1 MAINL
6 VYLIASMLVQAK
18 AQADA
23 EKAGNNARRVA
34 GERKDGEQDRIDAIR
49 KQGLEQYLAPQEED
63 AMAQIIADKVNPAI
77 KSIDS
82 TTNFQD
88 VDRFGSQ
95 GSVKNTAYEDAL
107 NGAITEV
114 ADKAKTKAGM
124 LAKVKAPTHMRQ
136 DQSMSTADSIQRQ
149 GIVGKKANDYFNN
162 VSQLEI
168 QNAYKPNQG
177 MMLLSQALGAYA
189 TMGAD
194 GGATG
199 GAVNPATAS
208 STGDMFSLAGKPM
221 TVSNGVP
228 FVEGNA
234 QSLIGKPNPWTTM
247 NNRSIFNNYTP
258 NAGAMFK

>member
-23 EKAGNNARRVA
+23 EDAGNNQRRIA
-34 GERKDGEQDRIDAIR
+34 GERQDAEQDKID
-49 KQGLEQYLAPQEED
+49 KLMNQNLEQYMNPQEED

-107 NGAITEV
+107 NGAITNV
-114 ADKAKTKAGM
+114 ADKAKTKANM

-136 DQSMSTADSIQRQ
+136 DQSMKTADSMQQQ
-149 GIVGKKANDYFNN
+149 GVIGKNANDWYNN
-162 VSQLEI
+162 VSRLEI
-168 QNAYKPNQG
+168 ENAYKPDQG

-199 GAVNPATAS
+199 AGA
-208 STGDMFSLAGKPM
+208 
-221 TVSNGVP
+221 
-228 FVEGNA
+228 
-234 QSLIGKPNPWTTM
+234 
-247 NNRSIFNNYTP
+247 
-258 NAGAMFK
+258 NAGANAGVSGTVNGIPVIEKSTFSYPKEVNLFNNANAKYGMMV

>member
-34 GERKDGEQDRIDAIR
+34 SERKDVEQERISSLMD
-49 KQGLEQYLAPQEED
+49 KNLEQYQNTEED
-63 AMAQIIADKVNPAI
+63 GAMAQIIADKVAPAV

-82 TTNFQD
+82 TTNFED

-95 GSVKNTAYEDAL
+95 GSSKNTAYQDAL
-107 NGAITEV
+107 TGAITDV

-124 LAKVKAPTHMRQ
+124 LAKVKAPTHMRR
-136 DQSMSTADSIQRQ
+136 DQAVSSADNIQQQ
-149 GIVGKKANDYFNN
+149 GIIGKKANDWYNN
-162 VSQLEI
+162 VSRLDI
-168 QNAYKPNQG
+168 QNAYKPSEG

-194 GGATG
+194 GGATTG
-199 GAVNPATAS
+199 ATA
-208 STGDMFSLAGKPM
+208 GA
-221 TVSNGVP
+221 
-228 FVEGNA
+228 
-234 QSLIGKPNPWTTM
+234 
-247 NNRSIFNNYTP
+247 
-258 NAGAMFK
+258 NAGANAGKFTEVINGIPIVDKTAMDAYNANLASAQAYSPNASNFFR

>member
-34 GERKDGEQDRIDAIR
+34 SERKDVEQERISSLMD
-49 KQGLEQYLAPQEED
+49 KNLEQYQNTEED
-63 AMAQIIADKVNPAI
+63 GAMAQIIADKVAPAV

-82 TTNFQD
+82 TTNFED

-95 GSVKNTAYEDAL
+95 GSSKSTAYQDAL
-107 NGAITEV
+107 TGAITDV

-124 LAKVKAPTHMRQ
+124 LAKVKAPTHMRR
-136 DQSMSTADSIQRQ
+136 DQAVSSADNIQQQ
-149 GIVGKKANDYFNN
+149 GIIGKKANDWYNN
-162 VSQLEI
+162 VSRLDI
-168 QNAYKPNQG
+168 QNAYKPSEG

-194 GGATG
+194 GGATTG
-199 GAVNPATAS
+199 ATA
-208 STGDMFSLAGKPM
+208 GA
-221 TVSNGVP
+221 
-228 FVEGNA
+228 
-234 QSLIGKPNPWTTM
+234 
-247 NNRSIFNNYTP
+247 
-258 NAGAMFK
+258 NAGANAGKFTEVINGIPIVDKTAMDAYNANLASAQAYSPNASNFFR

>member
-34 GERKDGEQDRIDAIR
+34 SERKDVEQERISSLMD
-49 KQGLEQYLAPQEED
+49 KNLEQYQNTEED
-63 AMAQIIADKVNPAI
+63 GAMAQIIADKVAPAV

-82 TTNFQD
+82 TTNFED

-95 GSVKNTAYEDAL
+95 GSSKSTAYQDAL
-107 NGAITEV
+107 TGAITDV

-124 LAKVKAPTHMRQ
+124 LAKVKAPTHMRR
-136 DQSMSTADSIQRQ
+136 DQAVSSADNIQQQ
-149 GIVGKKANDYFNN
+149 GIIGKKANDWYNN
-162 VSQLEI
+162 VSRLDI
-168 QNAYKPNQG
+168 QNAYKPSEG

-194 GGATG
+194 GGATTG
-199 GAVNPATAS
+199 ATA
-208 STGDMFSLAGKPM
+208 GANAGANAGKF
-221 TVSNGVP
+221 TEVINGVP
-228 FVEGNA
+228 IVDKTAMDAYNA
-234 QSLIGKPNPWTTM
+234 NLASAQAYS
-247 NNRSIFNNYTP
+247 P
-258 NAGAMFK
+258 NASNFFR

>member
-34 GERKDGEQDRIDAIR
+34 GERKDVEQERISSLMD
-49 KQGLEQYLAPQEED
+49 KNLEQYQNTEED
-63 AMAQIIADKVNPAI
+63 GAMAQIIADKVAPAV

-82 TTNFQD
+82 TTNFED

-95 GSVKNTAYEDAL
+95 GSSKNTAYQQAL
-107 NGAITEV
+107 TGAITDV

-124 LAKVKAPTHMRQ
+124 LAKVKAPTHMRR
-136 DQSMSTADSIQRQ
+136 DQAVSSADNIQQQ
-149 GIVGKKANDYFNN
+149 GIIGKKANDWYNN
-162 VSQLEI
+162 VSRLDI
-168 QNAYKPNQG
+168 QNAYKPDQG

-194 GGATG
+194 GGATTG
-199 GAVNPATAS
+199 ATA
-208 STGDMFSLAGKPM
+208 GA
-221 TVSNGVP
+221 
-228 FVEGNA
+228 
-234 QSLIGKPNPWTTM
+234 
-247 NNRSIFNNYTP
+247 
-258 NAGAMFK
+258 NAGANAGKFTEVINGIPVVDKTAMDAYNANLASAQAYSPNASNFFR

>member
-34 GERKDGEQDRIDAIR
+34 SERKDVEQERISSLMD
-49 KQGLEQYLAPQEED
+49 KNLEQYQNTEED
-63 AMAQIIADKVNPAI
+63 GAMAQIIADKVAPAV

-82 TTNFQD
+82 TTNFED

-95 GSVKNTAYEDAL
+95 GSSKNTAYQDAL
-107 NGAITEV
+107 TGAITDV

-124 LAKVKAPTHMRQ
+124 LAKVKAPTHMRR
-136 DQSMSTADSIQRQ
+136 DQAVSSADNIQQQ
-149 GIVGKKANDYFNN
+149 GIIGKKANDWYNN
-162 VSQLEI
+162 VSRLDI
-168 QNAYKPNQG
+168 QNAYKPSEG

-194 GGATG
+194 GGATTG
-199 GAVNPATAS
+199 ATA
-208 STGDMFSLAGKPM
+208 GANAGANAGKF
-221 TVSNGVP
+221 TEVINGVP
-228 FVEGNA
+228 IVDKTAMDAYNA
-234 QSLIGKPNPWTTM
+234 NLASAQAYS
-247 NNRSIFNNYTP
+247 P
-258 NAGAMFK
+258 NASNFFR